1 MERKPELRLMLY
13 IVPILNIA
21 TTRLWWVLLV
31 RTLLASRTC
40 IKFQPSLNGL
50 AKEACPVCKDI
61 STIHLKKEGTKC
73 LLLPAISEN
82 EKAPE
87 GALIF

>member
-1 MERKPELRLMLY
+1 MPELRLMLY

-31 RTLLASRTC
+31 RTLVASRTC
-40 IKFQPSLNGL
+40 NNFHSSQNGL
-50 AKEACPVCKDI
+50 AKEACPGCEDI

-87 GALIF
+87 GAFIF